1 MIKIPNLENNSFNRL
16 FLFIFTLVV
25 LVVSM
30 LTPPFQSPDEP
41 VHLSRA
47 YSVATGQIILKG
59 GQVDIDKNLVQFKNL
74 NENIRFHYDQKRT
87 KEQEIQLRSIKWSN
101 ENMSEGIAGSAV
113 YLPILYVPQGIG
125 LLLGK
130 LFNLSIY
137 HSYELAK
144 LFSLISC
151 IFLIW
156 ISSKF
161 YPIPA
166 LAYIFIAMPM
176 SIFQISS
183 SSPDGLSFSISFL
196 IGSIL
201 IKILENKV
209 FDKKLIYILAISLV
223 SLVTIRINLFPIF
236 LLIFLIF
243 IQSKEVNENKGMFV
257 ILLSF
262 LLSLGW
268 IILAYKTIMI
278 DSNGSGNF
286 NQSGMTATDK
296 ILYFLSHKKEFF
308 MFFVNTF
315 LNEKEM
321 SWQYKHFIGVLGWSD
336 THLEK
341 WMYYYLTIIIFIISA
356 LTIKLNRI
364 CKDIFPFVIFFIVIL
379 FTFFI
384 LLVTW
389 TDLSSPIIVGV
400 QGRYFIPFAIILAYL
415 SFIAK
420 RNNALNYLILLF
432 LISSSLF
439 TINSLIYRYYIG

>member
-257 ILLSF
+257 ILLTF

>member
-389 TDLSSPIIVGV
+389 TDLSSPIILGV

>member
-113 YLPILYVPQGIG
+113 YLPILYLPQGIG

>member
-161 YPIPA
+161 YPITA